1 MCIMAKLSPRQKD
14 IVQMMLQ
21 GRSQK
26 EIGRTLG
33 ISYNTVRQHLK
44 GARDRTGSETSLQLA
59 MRVYDEMKT
68 GK

>member
-1 MCIMAKLSPRQKD
+1 MAKLSPRQKD
-14 IVQMMLQ
+14 IVQMMVQ

-44 GARDRTGSETSLQLA
+44 SARDRTGSETSLQLA

-68 GK
+68 PK